1 MTRRVSPT
9 DRRTFAWSFIRSS
22 GIVVM
27 NSKRTLV
34 VHTETILILGP
45 SLHVES
51 FYSKEKIC
59 GAIFDDVL
67 KCTVVRKAVE

>member
-1 MTRRVSPT
+1 LPGALVGR
-9 DRRTFAWSFIRSS
+9 AELL
-22 GIVVM
+22 M

-34 VHTETILILGP
+34 LLTEIILILGP

-59 GAIFDDVL
+59 GAIFDDVV
-67 KCTVVRKAVE
+67 KCTVVRIALD

>member
-1 MTRRVSPT
+1 
-9 DRRTFAWSFIRSS
+9 
-22 GIVVM
+22 M

-34 VHTETILILGP
+34 VLTEIILILEP

-51 FYSKEKIC
+51 FYSNEIIC

-67 KCTVVRKAVE
+67 KCTVVRIAPD

>member
-1 MTRRVSPT
+1 
-9 DRRTFAWSFIRSS
+9 
-22 GIVVM
+22 M

-34 VHTETILILGP
+34 LLTEIILILGP

-59 GAIFDDVL
+59 AAIFDDVV
-67 KCTVVRKAVE
+67 KCTVVGIALD